1 MKVLVL
7 NGSPKLD
14 RSNTLKITDAFVAG
28 FPEGTEVKKIDIY
41 AKDIKP
47 CKGCFSCWE
56 SSDGTCVIKDDMP
69 EILAAIKE
77 ADVIIESFPLH
88 FYGMPS
94 QLKTVTDRCLSLAV
108 PYMGEKSEDG
118 QTFNKMR
125 DPSIFEKKLVIISSC
140 GYVELDAVYPALL
153 SQYDLICGGRER
165 YTAILCAMGEIFTT
179 GKAQRQIR
187 VYLDDVKK
195 AGAEY
200 CANDFKISAET
211 IRKLQIPILSP
222 ESFETLTKAHKMQ
235 PDKAT
240 TNSFD
245 NQSS

>member
-7 NGSPKLD
+7 NGSPKLE
-14 RSNTLKITDAFVAG
+14 RSNTLNVTNAFVAG
-28 FPEGTEVKKIDIY
+28 FPEGTEIKRIDIY

-47 CKGCFSCWE
+47 CRGCFACWA
-56 SSDGTCVIKDDMP
+56 SSDGTCAIKDDMS
-69 EILAAIKE
+69 EIILAIKA
-77 ADVIIESFPLH
+77 ADVIIESFPLY

-94 QLKTVTDRCLSLAV
+94 QLKAVTDRCLALAE
-108 PYMGEKSEDG
+108 PYMGARSDDG

-125 DPSIFEKKLVIISSC
+125 DPSIFDKKLVVISSC

-153 SQYDLICGGRER
+153 SQYDLICGGREK
-165 YTAILCAMGEIFTT
+165 YTAILCAMGEVFMT
-179 GKAQRQIR
+179 GKAKRQIR

-222 ESFETLTKAHKMQ
+222 EGFETLT
-235 PDKAT
+235 
-240 TNSFD
+240 
-245 NQSS
+245 SSHMNEGGWAAGRFEK